1 MIRHIVFWKHD
12 EKFTEQERANNASTI
27 KQSLEVLKNTIPGI
41 ISIKVITDPLPS
53 SSGDVI
59 LDSLFSSEEAL
70 KAYQVHPD
78 HVKVAS
84 FVGSVMTD
92 RKCIDYHEA

>member
-1 MIRHIVFWKHD
+1 MVRHIVFWKHD
-12 EKFTEQERANNASTI
+12 EKFTEQEKINNANTI
-27 KQSLEVLKNTIPGI
+27 KQSLEALKNTIPGI

-59 LDSLFSSEEAL
+59 LDSLFSNEDAL
-70 KAYQVHPD
+70 KVYQGHPD
-78 HVKVAS
+78 HLKAAS
-84 FVGSVMTD
+84 FVRSVMTD